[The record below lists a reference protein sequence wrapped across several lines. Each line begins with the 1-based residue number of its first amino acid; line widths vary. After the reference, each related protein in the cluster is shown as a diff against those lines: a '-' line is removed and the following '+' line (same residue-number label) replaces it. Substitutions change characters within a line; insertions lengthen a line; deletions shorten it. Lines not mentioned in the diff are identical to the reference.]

1 MASQVTGYDTA
12 KDLWEALQEYY
23 GLQVASQQD
32 YFKRMLQQTRKGSIK
47 MSDYLALMKGYADN
61 LYLAGSP
68 VSTQDLISYVIA
80 RLDEEYTPIVVVLQ
94 NQDLS
99 WTAVQNRLITC
110 KNRQEQIQLSKG
122 LVSIN
127 QPSAHVATSNS
138 NQGSPNQQQNR
149 NTNKNYRSRGR
160 GRGGNT
166 PRLICQVYG
175 KPGHSTTIC
184 YYRFEKNFNSPQNS
198 GNSSSFNQN
207 KNSTPTALIAILEH
221 LHDSAWY
228 LDSGATNHLTLDLAN
243 LTVKSKYTGNDMI
256 IVGNGQLLPIRC
268 IGSINIRE
276 NARNIVLKSLMHVPL
291 IRKNLISISRLT
303 MDDLVI
309 VDFYDSFCA
318 IKDKETGKVFLER
331 TIKDDLYQVKD
342 SLNQKESRSLWVEI

>member
-166 PRLICQVYG
+166 PRLICQ
-175 KPGHSTTIC
+175 
-184 YYRFEKNFNSPQNS
+184 
-198 GNSSSFNQN
+198 N

-243 LTVKSKYTGNDMI
+243 LTVKSKYTGQ
-256 IVGNGQLLPIRC
+256 GN
-268 IGSINIRE
+268 RE
-276 NARNIVLKSLMHVPL
+276 GFSG
-291 IRKNLISISRLT
+291 KN
-303 MDDLVI
+303 
-309 VDFYDSFCA
+309 
-318 IKDKETGKVFLER
+318 
-331 TIKDDLYQVKD
+331 
-342 SLNQKESRSLWVEI
+342 N